1 MLTAPKGEIT
11 QIPALNV
18 LTLEIVFLSSGDDYC
33 TNEGYKRGTSTPV
46 NIVVV
51 HATQRA
57 SGVTMRTRPNMVRRT
72 LGPVHMATV

>member
-1 MLTAPKGEIT
+1 MTGVSCLKGINFQPLSFLDLVTITAPMSDIKAAT
-11 QIPALNV
+11 
-18 LTLEIVFLSSGDDYC
+18 
-33 TNEGYKRGTSTPV
+33 RTPV

-57 SGVTMRTRPNMVRRT
+57 SGVTIRTRPKMVRRT